1 MSFCSIDE
9 LKRLEAV
16 CQLIGNSSEVWNI
29 VQAIRKGLVGTE
41 SVGDIA
47 DIKDSLT
54 HLCYMIENLNH
65 QADVR
70 VGFGIAFADII

>member
-1 MSFCSIDE
+1 MCP
-9 LKRLEAV
+9 LT
-16 CQLIGNSSEVWNI
+16 GNSSEVWNI
-29 VQAIRKGLVGTE
+29 VQAIRKGLAGTE

-47 DIKDSLT
+47 DVKDALT

-70 VGFGIAFADII
+70 VGFGIEFLDIIWSHALHLHQH